1 MYAGLQ
7 LFTIM
12 MAIIVPVSFLVFVSS
27 YLNNKKVTKKQ
38 LNELKNELKQ
48 HSNEDLEK
56 EIAQLKE
63 RIVILE
69 SIVTDRHYDLDRK
82 IGSL

>member
-1 MYAGLQ
+1 MYASLQ
-7 LFTIM
+7 IFTIM
-12 MAIIVPVSFLVFVSS
+12 MAIIIPVSFLVFVSS

-38 LNELKNELKQ
+38 LNELRKELKQ

-63 RIVILE
+63 RIVIFE

-82 IGSL
+82 IGNL